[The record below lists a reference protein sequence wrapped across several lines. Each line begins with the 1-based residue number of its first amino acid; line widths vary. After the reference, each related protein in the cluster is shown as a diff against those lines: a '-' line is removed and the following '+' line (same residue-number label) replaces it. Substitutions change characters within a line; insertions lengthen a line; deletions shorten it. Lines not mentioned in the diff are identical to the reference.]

1 MSDQVEFADE
11 LCRNVDHALAERLK
25 SQAAKASRGALVRRL
40 YPVIQKYRRVGMTL
54 EEIASVLQEQGY
66 DLNRGHLV
74 WHLGRIDKES
84 PLGVVTP
91 HQEPLPI
98 EQEVN
103 ESGEPAEVD
112 SLPSNKRDT
121 RQADKPSEP
130 KPKAKAEI
138 EPKAKKSDEASDLS
152 FSDPLEL
159 EGTWI
164 TGAPVKWWPA
174 PKVSDSAPAECPLPM
189 PLRYALPVEL
199 RPKDMPAVPDDWS
212 IYKLTEG
219 KRDKHRLPDTGSV
232 LRKWWC
238 FFSPRLSST
247 SRLYGVLPG
256 IDPEAPYG
264 RYPDG
269 RPYTSDDEVWG
280 LGQGGAVRQL
290 SMIDKVPPGEV
301 TPVDLFL
308 GFPGSSS
315 SSVGDALLFDPAD
328 SPDVLEWKE
337 AAKRCGQPT
346 DPPEVT

>member
-1 MSDQVEFADE
+1 MDTS
-11 LCRNVDHALAERLK
+11 ERLERL
-25 SQAAKASRGALVRRL
+25 SPARPAHDRIEENYDLIERRL
-40 YPVIQKYRRVGMTL
+40 SEGVRLSAIADVLGMSPKTLSNGLSLLRKAKGSKPKSGPVEGK
-54 EEIASVLQEQGY
+54 QESSRPEAKQ
-66 DLNRGHLV
+66 
-74 WHLGRIDKES
+74 S
-84 PLGVVTP
+84 
-91 HQEPLPI
+91 
-98 EQEVN
+98 
-103 ESGEPAEVD
+103 
-112 SLPSNKRDT
+112 
-121 RQADKPSEP
+121 KPSP
-130 KPKAKAEI
+130 TSTTAKPAPAPPAREAKPAPSPDHMPAGAI
-138 EPKAKKSDEASDLS
+138 ELDGE
-152 FSDPLEL
+152 
-159 EGTWI
+159 WI
-164 TGAPVKWWPA
+164 TGERVKWWPP
-174 PKVSDSAPAECPLPM
+174 PKVSDGAPAECPLPM
-189 PLRYALPVEL
+189 PLRYALPVDL

-212 IYKLTEG
+212 IYKLTAG

-308 GFPGSSS
+308 GFPGASS
-315 SSVGDALLFDPAD
+315 SSVGDALLFDPAE
-328 SPDVLEWKE
+328 SHEVLEWK
-337 AAKRCGQPT
+337 AAAERCGQPT